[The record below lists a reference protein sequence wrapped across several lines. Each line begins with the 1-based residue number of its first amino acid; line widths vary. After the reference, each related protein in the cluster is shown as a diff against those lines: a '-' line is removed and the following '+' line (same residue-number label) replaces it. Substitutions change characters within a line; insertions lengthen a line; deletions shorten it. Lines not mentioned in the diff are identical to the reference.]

1 MTAGPSIY
9 ASTQGGAR
17 AWADGFA
24 WLWRLGEVHDAPTKD
39 AIGIGLEAEAAK
51 LESLVDSADL
61 AAAVV
66 IAGGAGPATGS
77 LPARRLVSGVAAFG
91 GSKVQGDFVLF
102 ERGPAAVRSSL
113 GTHAIRRGNL
123 LVVGLDPEHGWG
135 RLDSFWAYEA
145 IHALA
150 TELAA
155 TPLKRLPAIGALRLD
170 DTPGTAQHQLEN
182 RAKSDS
188 RQHRRIRR
196 TAQRLSSAGAV
207 LNVAVAAEAMSD
219 GERVPLEQVWPASV
233 RELRAG
239 IEAGAFETV
248 CHGLLHLDTGA
259 LERSEIEFREFATL
273 DAAEAGRRLDL
284 ALAWQE
290 RHLARPSSFVAPAWS
305 YGPFGDEEAAK
316 RGLARW
322 YRARPGPVFDDER
335 LYETL
340 LGALPGLHRLDF
352 SPLQRLADV
361 GIPPIVAMHG
371 ALLDSRLEN
380 YRRPREAI
388 TLLRL
393 FARRDVRR
401 LMDLDGIRWLGAT
414 EFMAALRA
422 HGAGHSEPA

>member
-1 MTAGPSIY
+1 MIGAPSIY
-9 ASTQGGAR
+9 ASPDGGAR
-17 AWADGFA
+17 EWAEGFA
-24 WLWRLGEVHDAPTKD
+24 WLWRLGEVRDGPVAD
-39 AIGIGLEAEAAK
+39 AIGIGLEAEAEA
-51 LESLVDSADL
+51 LESLVESGGL
-61 AAAVV
+61 GAAVV
-66 IAGGAGPATGS
+66 IAGGAGPATGPV
-77 LPARRLVSGVAAFG
+77 PARRRISGVADFG
-91 GSKVQGDFVLF
+91 GSRVEGDFVLF
-102 ERGPAAVRSSL
+102 EDGPAAVRSGL
-113 GTHAIRRGNL
+113 GIHAIRRGNL
-123 LVVGLDPEHGWG
+123 LVLGLDPEHGWG
-135 RLDSFWAYEA
+135 RLDSFWAYET
-145 IHALA
+145 IHDLTTELA
-150 TELAA
+150 TE
-155 TPLKRLPAIGALRLD
+155 PLQRLPAIGALRLD
-170 DTPGTAQHQLEN
+170 DTPGTAQHQLEG
-182 RAKSDS
+182 RAKSDG
-188 RQHRRIRR
+188 RQHHRIRR
-196 TAQRLSSAGAV
+196 TARRLSSAGAV
-207 LNVAVAAEAMSD
+207 LNVAVTAEAMRE
-219 GERVPLEQVWPASV
+219 GRRVPLEQVWPESV
-233 RELRAG
+233 RALRAG

-273 DAAEAGRRLDL
+273 DAAEAGSRLDL

-305 YGPFGDEEAAK
+305 YGPFGDEEARK

-352 SPLQRLADV
+352 SPLQRLAAI

-380 YRRPREAI
+380 YRKPREAI

-393 FARRDVRR
+393 FLRRDVRR

-422 HGAGHSEPA
+422 HGAGRGETD